1 MRSPSR
7 TPLAPRGVDLPPPFQ
22 LVRLREVGDAFAHA
36 KAIAAEAG
44 AGTLTTSG
52 ASTWPSLPSCSNRK
66 TPWGSARRAFYAGM
80 VALRDALL
88 GQAPPE
94 RAITFSWPDAICVD
108 GGQIGGGRLGW
119 PDGAEEGAV
128 PDWLVFGAS
137 IRTLGL
143 GEHQTGLTSLATA
156 LSEEGFE
163 DAGSDRLLE
172 SFARHLMV
180 AIDAWRA
187 NEFATVTRNY
197 LEHLTVAKGALPALA
212 NNGDLLLRWRG
223 QKDPDRHTLAAALA
237 APSWFD
243 PATGGPR
250 T

>member
-44 AGTLTTSG
+44 AGTLTYVG
-52 ASTWPSLPSCSNRK
+52 RFDLAEFAIVLEPEDPL
-66 TPWGSARRAFYAGM
+66 GSARRAFYAGM